1 MKSTDTQTILLHNNT
16 FIAQLAT
23 VTIGHFPT
31 NEAAQHALQGAV
43 AVLQY
48 QEAQVEQKALERAS
62 KLVSRS
68 RTALLADENLPTG
81 IHRKGNRY
89 VVRSPYYLGMFGTLA
104 EALDAQ
110 AKAPRKYRRRAA
122 SIPFEER
129 VLTLKPGE

>member
-1 MKSTDTQTILLHNNT
+1 MKSTDPQPIRLLNNT
-16 FIAQLAT
+16 FIAQLNSI
-23 VTIGHFPT
+23 TIGHFPT

-68 RTALLADENLPTG
+68 RASLLTDENLPPG

-89 VVRSPYYLGMFGTLA
+89 VVRSPYYIGMFGTLA
-104 EALDAQ
+104 EAIDAQ

-122 SIPFEER
+122 SMPFEER
-129 VLTLKPGE
+129 KLVLKPGE

>member
-48 QEAQVEQKALERAS
+48 QEAQAQQKALERAS

-68 RTALLADENLPTG
+68 RAASLLTDENLPTG

-122 SIPFEER
+122 SMPFEER
-129 VLTLKPGE
+129 TLILDD